1 MNTNGIF
8 SVLNSRSLVPADVGR
23 GDVCFKMKTVTKQ
36 QLKMLW
42 RTREQEKRK
51 ECLGFTA

>member
-1 MNTNGIF
+1 
-8 SVLNSRSLVPADVGR
+8 
-23 GDVCFKMKTVTKQ
+23 MKTVTKQ
-36 QLKMLW
+36 QLKILW